1 MSFKELNLNEIEKIN
16 PFNLIGDDWMLIT
29 SGNEKNFNTMTASWG
44 GLGVLWNK
52 KVAFSFV
59 RPQRYTFEF
68 MEENEFFTL
77 SFFDAKHK
85 DALRLC
91 GRKSGRD
98 CNKVKEAGLTPFF
111 EDSAPC
117 FEEAKIVLICKKIYS
132 QFISPECMIDKSLEK
147 NYENKDYHKMFI
159 GEILKCLVRD

>member
-16 PFNLIGDDWMLIT
+16 PFNLIGNDWMLIT
-29 SGNEKNFNTMTASWG
+29 SGNEENFNTMTASWG

-68 MEENEFFTL
+68 MEENELFTL

-111 EDSAPC
+111 KDNAPC
-117 FEEAKIVLICKKIYS
+117 FEEAKMVLVCKKIYS

>member
-1 MSFKELNLNEIEKIN
+1 MSFKELNLNKIEKIN
-16 PFNLIGDDWMLIT
+16 PFNLIGNDWMLIT
-29 SGNEKNFNTMTASWG
+29 SGNQKNFNTMTASWG
-44 GLGVLWNK
+44 GLGILWNK

-68 MEENEFFTL
+68 MEENELFTL
-77 SFFDAKHK
+77 SFFDAEHK

-98 CNKVKEAGLTPFF
+98 CDKVKEAGLTPFF
-111 EDSAPC
+111 EDNAPC
-117 FEEAKIVLICKKIYS
+117 FEEAKMILVCKKIYS
-132 QFISPECMIDKSLEK
+132 QFINPECMIDKSLEK

>member
-16 PFNLIGDDWMLIT
+16 PFNLIGNDWMLIT
-29 SGNEKNFNTMTASWG
+29 SGNEENFNTMTASWG

-68 MEENEFFTL
+68 MEENELFTL

-98 CNKVKEAGLTPFF
+98 CDKVKEAGLTPFF
-111 EDSAPC
+111 EDNTHC
-117 FEEAKIVLICKKIYS
+117 FEEAKMVLVCKKIYS

>member
-16 PFNLIGDDWMLIT
+16 PFNLIGNDWMLIT
-29 SGNEKNFNTMTASWG
+29 SGNEENFNTMTASWG

-68 MEENEFFTL
+68 MEENELFTL

-98 CNKVKEAGLTPFF
+98 CDKVKEAGLTPFF
-111 EDSAPC
+111 EDNTPC
-117 FEEAKIVLICKKIYS
+117 FKEAKMVLVCKKIYS

>member
-1 MSFKELNLNEIEKIN
+1 MSFKELNLNEIENIN
-16 PFNLIGDDWMLIT
+16 PFNLIGNDWMLIT
-29 SGNEKNFNTMTASWG
+29 SGSKENFNTMTASWG

-68 MEENEFFTL
+68 MEKNELFTL
-77 SFFDAKHK
+77 SFFGSEYK
-85 DALRLC
+85 DALKIC

-98 CNKVKEAGLTPFF
+98 CNKIKEAGLTPIFK
-111 EDSAPC
+111 DDAPC

-132 QFISPECMIDKSLEK
+132 RFISPECMIDKSLEK

>member
-1 MSFKELNLNEIEKIN
+1 MSFKELSLNEIENIN
-16 PFNLIGDDWMLIT
+16 PFNLIGNDWMLIT
-29 SGNEKNFNTMTASWG
+29 SGSKENFNTMTASWG

-68 MEENEFFTL
+68 MEKNELFTL
-77 SFFDAKHK
+77 SFFDSEHK
-85 DALRLC
+85 DALKLC

-98 CNKVKEAGLTPFF
+98 CNKVKEAGLKPIFK
-111 EDSAPC
+111 DDAPY
-117 FEEAKIVLICKKIYS
+117 FEEAKIVLVCKKIYS